1 MLARHTNSEMTYSVP
16 IFPPHLPISRCDFLE
31 DSEAECLTLRAC
43 SGTLIFPR
51 PAVPEILHTCSKE
64 KIDLLSDWG
73 KVSPF
78 MIMQSQTLRVP
89 VEMRPNVLKDRCLE
103 DVNI

>member
-1 MLARHTNSEMTYSVP
+1 MRFPSSHP
-16 IFPPHLPISRCDFLE
+16 IFPSPDVIFLE
-31 DSEAECLTLRAC
+31 ESEAECLTLRAC

-64 KIDLLSDWG
+64 KNDLLSDWG